1 MLSEETIKDFIPKSE
16 TDIYVNA
23 NIRSNRI
30 SNTLPSAL
38 MELSKF
44 LKKEREA
51 VVNKNIFKLN
61 VTNL

>member
-23 NIRSNRI
+23 NIRSDRI

-61 VTNL
+61 VTTL

>member
-23 NIRSNRI
+23 NIRSDRI